1 MLSIRQIVA
10 AWLCLTALGVVC
22 SAPVSAQQGPAMF
35 GSDGAARVIQLTGQV
50 SVLKDST
57 PWALQMGSTVNVRQ
71 VIMTGADGF
80 AVFQVSD
87 GSTFEVYPNSRV
99 TFRAN
104 PGNWKDLLDVWLG
117 RVKVH
122 IEKLGGLPN
131 NNKVNTPTAVISV
144 RGTTFDV
151 AVEDEDTTLVSVDEG
166 IVDVQH
172 RLLPTKEPKRLMQG
186 DSIRVYRDQPLAK
199 AGVKKDAIVQ
209 HTLAAAQE
217 ALYRIIFRSPT
228 GSGGGIP
235 GGSTG
240 GQPLPGESS
249 GGGTSNPA
257 PPPPSTS
264 PSTTGPPPPPPPPAP

>member
-1 MLSIRQIVA
+1 MLSIRQSVA
-10 AWLCLTALGVVC
+10 GWLCLTALGVVC
-22 SAPVSAQQGPAMF
+22 STPVSAQQGPAMF

-104 PGNWKDLLDVWLG
+104 AGNWKDLLDVWLG

-151 AVEDEDTTLVSVDEG
+151 AVEDEDSTLVSVDEG
-166 IVDVQH
+166 IVDVSH
-172 RLLPTKEPKRLMQG
+172 RLLPTKEPRRLMQG
-186 DSIRVYRDQPLAK
+186 DSIRVYRDQPLAQ

-209 HTLAAAQE
+209 HTLRAAQE
-217 ALYRIIFRSPT
+217 AIYRIIFRSPT
-228 GSGGGIP
+228 SSGGGIP

-249 GGGTSNPA
+249 GGGSSNPA
-257 PPPPSTS
+257 PPAPSTS
-264 PSTTGPPPPPPPPAP
+264 PSTTGAPPPPPPPAP

>member
-1 MLSIRQIVA
+1 M
-10 AWLCLTALGVVC
+10 
-22 SAPVSAQQGPAMF
+22 PAT
-35 GSDGAARVIQLTGQV
+35 GLPDGAARVKQLTGQV

-57 PWALQMGSTVNVRQ
+57 PWALAMDSVVVPRQ
-71 VIMTGADGF
+71 VIITGADGF
-80 AVFQVSD
+80 AVLEVSD

-131 NNKVNTPTAVISV
+131 NNKVRTPTAVISV

-151 AVEDEDTTLVSVDEG
+151 AVEDEDSTLVSVDEG

-172 RLLPTKEPKRLMQG
+172 ALLPTREPKRLTQG
-186 DSIRVYRDQPLAK
+186 ESIRVYRDQPLAQSN
-199 AGVKKDAIVQ
+199 VNRDAVIQ
-209 HTLAAAQE
+209 HAMRAVQE
-217 ALYRIIFRSPT
+217 ALYRIVLRSPT
-228 GSGGGIP
+228 GSGGGVG

-240 GQPLPGESS
+240 GQPLPGDK
-249 GGGTSNPA
+249 GPTN
-257 PPPPSTS
+257 PPPSTS
-264 PSTTGPPPPPPPPAP
+264 PSPAPAPAPPPPPPAAAPQN